1 MCLGLEQNVA
11 IRQQALQE
19 VVAKVIKVGKKCLNS
34 MEDIEHYHPMLI
46 DIKEQYWKDVEAFVK
61 ATK

>member
-46 DIKEQYWKDVEAFVK
+46 DIKEQY
-61 ATK
+61 